1 MKDLFQKTWKNEIKN
16 EIDAI
21 RKWEEKMRRK
31 HLKYKTI
38 KYLHDFQQFETIRS
52 INTGKT
58 NIDEAE
64 MDQNNPLENMV
75 KVNNRSKPKTK
86 EGKAKNKILL
96 IV

>member
-1 MKDLFQKTWKNEIKN
+1 
-16 EIDAI
+16 
-21 RKWEEKMRRK
+21 MRRK

-38 KYLHDFQQFETIRS
+38 KYLHDFRQFETTRS
-52 INTGKT
+52 INTGKANT
-58 NIDEAE
+58 DEAE
-64 MDQNNPLENMV
+64 MEQNNLLENMV